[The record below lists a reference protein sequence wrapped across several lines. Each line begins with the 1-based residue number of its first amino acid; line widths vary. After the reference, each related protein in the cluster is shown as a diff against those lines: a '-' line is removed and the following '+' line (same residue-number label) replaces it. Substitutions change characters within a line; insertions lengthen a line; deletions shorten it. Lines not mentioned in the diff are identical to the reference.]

1 MRQIID
7 FFVRNKNFILF
18 LTLFSFSLIMIFSNS
33 SYHNSLALNSTN
45 SFTAKVYNSSNSITS
60 YFNLRNENNELV
72 KENTTL
78 KEIIFN
84 SKSNYD
90 SLKYNVF
97 DSKIIKNSY
106 SFNNNYLTIDKGLND
121 SISED
126 MGVVSDK
133 GVIGITDRISKSYSR
148 VISILNTKLNL
159 NAKLKKT
166 NHFGVLNWDGMNF
179 SYIQLKD
186 LPKQSPVSIG
196 DTIVTGGNSFIFPEG
211 ILIGEVSSYKL
222 DETQNY
228 IEIEVDLFNDMTD
241 IKNVYIIKN
250 NHLEELKELNE

>member
-159 NAKLKKT
+159 NAKLALICMNCFYLYDLHLLSLLALT
-166 NHFGVLNWDGMNF
+166 NL
-179 SYIQLKD
+179 
-186 LPKQSPVSIG
+186 
-196 DTIVTGGNSFIFPEG
+196 TFIFLLAGIAPE
-211 ILIGEVSSYKL
+211 L
-222 DETQNY
+222 DLLT
-228 IEIEVDLFNDMTD
+228 
-241 IKNVYIIKN
+241 
-250 NHLEELKELNE
+250 